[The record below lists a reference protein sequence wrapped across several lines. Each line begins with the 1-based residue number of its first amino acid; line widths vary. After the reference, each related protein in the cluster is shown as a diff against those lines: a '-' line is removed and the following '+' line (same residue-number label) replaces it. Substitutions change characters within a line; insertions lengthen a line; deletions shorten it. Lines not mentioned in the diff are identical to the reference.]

1 MDVGAL
7 ASEITVFLAQSAGG
21 AVAGDL
27 GKDLLAAVRHRL
39 TRRRRADRAG
49 SADRSAVEQ
58 ALDRLLA
65 APADQDAQAAFTQA
79 LAGWLAEDPP
89 AAEAL
94 RGRLQAELGQPT
106 SATPDV
112 VRGPAG
118 GPATDQT
125 FRSSTELLVDELD
138 RLDRLGAEAGADGV
152 RTGFPDLDR
161 LIVGL
166 HPATLVLVAGR
177 PAAGASTFALDIVR
191 HAAIRAGVPAA
202 LVSFQAAGAE
212 LVQRVI
218 AAEATI
224 DLRHL
229 LTAWL
234 DEAEWARLTRAL
246 GRLAQAP
253 LAIAVDPLPDLAALR
268 ATCQRHQR
276 EAGGLG
282 LLVVDGLR
290 ELVGGHQTA
299 ASAGPEATVRR
310 TLQALKGLARE
321 LAVPVV
327 VTTQLRPGE
336 VGRADVH
343 PTLEDLT
350 EAEQQ
355 LADLALLLYRDD
367 RLDQG
372 SPRQGEADLL
382 VAKHRFGPTG
392 VVTVVHQPV
401 FARFAPM
408 AASSR

>member
-7 ASEITVFLAQSAGG
+7 ASEVTVFLAQSAGG

-27 GKDLLAAVRHRL
+27 GKDLLATVRQRL
-39 TRRRRADRAG
+39 ARRRAAPPDP
-49 SADRSAVEQ
+49 ADRSAVDQ

-65 APADQDAQAAFTQA
+65 APADQAAQAAFTQA
-79 LAGWLAEDPP
+79 LAGWLADDPP
-89 AAEAL
+89 ATEAL
-94 RGRLQAELGQPT
+94 RGRLQAALDQ
-106 SATPDV
+106 SAAEAPDSAGASV
-112 VRGPAG
+112 DEPFAAQAFRG
-118 GPATDQT
+118 
-125 FRSSTELLVDELD
+125 STELLVGELE
-138 RLDRLGAEAGADGV
+138 RLDHPGAGSGGV
-152 RTGFPDLDR
+152 PSGFPDLDR
-161 LIVGL
+161 FTGGL
-166 HPATLVLVAGR
+166 HQATLVLVAGR

-202 LVSFQAAGAE
+202 LVSFQATGAE

-218 AAEATI
+218 AAEAAI

-253 LAIAVDPLPDLAALR
+253 LAIAVDLAPDLAGLR
-268 ATCQRHQR
+268 ATCRRHQR
-276 EAGGLG
+276 EAGSLG

-290 ELVGGHQTA
+290 ELTGGHEAA
-299 ASAGPEATVRR
+299 ASAGPEATARP
-310 TLQALKGLARE
+310 TLQALKRLAQE

-392 VVTVVHQPV
+392 VVTVVHQPM

-408 AASSR
+408 AAASR